1 MKNEIIEIWKD
12 VQDFPQKYEISNKGR
27 LRNKTTNHIYKQT
40 NKKGDY
46 FTIILYD
53 DNHKKSVRIHRLVA
67 KTFIPNPNNYPCV
80 NHKDLNKQNNNVNNL
95 EWCTQSYNVKHA
107 IENGTNIMSGFN
119 RYNKNKFKNKYG
131 KLYQYDKNMRLLN
144 VYENLNEAYEKTG
157 VCKRNILQCIN
168 HQEGRKQAGNYIWQC
183 EKGVMNNG

>member
-40 NKKGDY
+40 NKKG
-46 FTIILYD
+46 
-53 DNHKKSVRIHRLVA
+53 
-67 KTFIPNPNNYPCV
+67 
-80 NHKDLNKQNNNVNNL
+80 
-95 EWCTQSYNVKHA
+95 
-107 IENGTNIMSGFN
+107 
-119 RYNKNKFKNKYG
+119 
-131 KLYQYDKNMRLLN
+131 
-144 VYENLNEAYEKTG
+144 